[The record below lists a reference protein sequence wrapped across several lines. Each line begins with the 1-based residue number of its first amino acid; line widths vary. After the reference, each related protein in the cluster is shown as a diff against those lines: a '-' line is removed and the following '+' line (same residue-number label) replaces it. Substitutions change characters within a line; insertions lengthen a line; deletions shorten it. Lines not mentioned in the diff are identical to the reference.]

1 LFSFAVVKLMG
12 EGAVRIT

>member
-1 LFSFAVVKLMG
+1 LFSFGVVKLMG